1 MSDVHS
7 DWKDYGCSNY
17 TVCARI
23 DCVRANETAT
33 VGQMENSFE
42 AVTDLDTAR
51 EEGVEFRSQLEMT
64 ITRCES

>member
-23 DCVRANETAT
+23 DCVTGSETAT
-33 VGQMENSFE
+33 VGQMESFE
-42 AVTDLDTAR
+42 AVTDLESIR
-51 EEGVEFRSQLEMT
+51 EQGGEFRSQVDMT
-64 ITRCES
+64 VTRCES